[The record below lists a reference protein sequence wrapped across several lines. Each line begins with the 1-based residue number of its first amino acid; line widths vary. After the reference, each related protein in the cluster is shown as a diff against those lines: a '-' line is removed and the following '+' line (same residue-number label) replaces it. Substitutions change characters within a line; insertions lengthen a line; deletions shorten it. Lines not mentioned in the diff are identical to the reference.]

1 MLQKKM
7 LEGLRVVEQGAFI
20 TGPYAAMLL
29 ADMGADVIKVERPEG
44 GDPFRNFEGG
54 LYSPHFQAYNRNK
67 RSVTIDA
74 RDPKDLAT
82 LDALIESADVF
93 IQNFRPG
100 VADKLKVD
108 YARLKAINPDLIY
121 CSISG
126 FGADGPYLERPS
138 YDTVAQALSGFLN
151 MLLDPENP
159 RVAGP
164 ALADAVTGLY
174 AAQGVLAA
182 LFRRAQDGG
191 GHLVEVSMLEAM
203 THFAIEPYSNYFH
216 SGKTPGP
223 FGRAAVSQSYV
234 ARCADGRMLALHL
247 SSPEKFWTGLLTAL
261 ERPELGTDP
270 RFATRQA
277 RIQNHDALR
286 LALQG
291 VFAERPREEWL
302 ARLIS
307 ADVPCAPVHDLDETL
322 ADPQAQHLG
331 LEVTAEHPIQGK
343 LRTIRPAIGFDGF
356 RETSFTPPPVLGE
369 HNDTIRREIANLGP
383 EADAASS
390 QPLATAVR

>member
-29 ADMGADVIKVERPEG
+29 ADMGAEVIKVERPDG

-182 LFRRAQDGG
+182 LFRRAHDGG

-216 SGKTPGP
+216 NGKTPGP

-277 RIQNHDALR
+277 RIQNHDPLR

-343 LRTIRPAIGFDGF
+343 VRTIRPAIGFDGF

-369 HNDTIRREIANLGP
+369 HNDSI
-383 EADAASS
+383 
-390 QPLATAVR
+390 

>member
-1 MLQKKM
+1 MLHKKM
-7 LEGLRVVEQGAFI
+7 LEGLRVIEQGAFI

-29 ADMGADVIKVERPEG
+29 ADMGAEVIKVERPEG

-67 RSVTIDA
+67 RSITLDT
-74 RDPKDLAT
+74 RDPADRAT
-82 LDALIESADVF
+82 MDELIASADVF

-100 VADKLKVD
+100 VAGKLGVD
-108 YARLKAINPDLIY
+108 YDRLKAINPKLVY

-126 FGADGPYLERPS
+126 FGQDGPYLERPS

-151 MLLDPENP
+151 MLLDPEDP
-159 RVAGP
+159 RVSGP
-164 ALADAVTGLY
+164 AIADAVTGLY
-174 AAQGVLAA
+174 AAQGVLGA
-182 LFRRAQDGG
+182 LFRRSQDGA

-216 SGKTPGP
+216 NGKTPGA

-234 ARCADGRMLALHL
+234 ARCADRRMLALHL
-247 SSPEKFWTGLLTAL
+247 SSPEKFWMGLLTVL

-286 LALQG
+286 LALQE
-291 VFAERPREEWL
+291 VFAQRPR
-302 ARLIS
+302 
-307 ADVPCAPVHDLDETL
+307 
-322 ADPQAQHLG
+322 
-331 LEVTAEHPIQGK
+331 
-343 LRTIRPAIGFDGF
+343 
-356 RETSFTPPPVLGE
+356 
-369 HNDTIRREIANLGP
+369 
-383 EADAASS
+383 
-390 QPLATAVR
+390 

>member
-1 MLQKKM
+1 MKAVSTA
-7 LEGLRVVEQGAFI
+7 RTF
-20 TGPYAAMLL
+20 
-29 ADMGADVIKVERPEG
+29 RPI
-44 GDPFRNFEGG
+44 
-54 LYSPHFQAYNRNK
+54 NRNK
-67 RSVTIDA
+67 RSRLIDA

-126 FGADGPYLERPS
+126 FGPDGPYLERPS

-191 GHLVEVSMLEAM
+191 G
-203 THFAIEPYSNYFH
+203 
-216 SGKTPGP
+216 
-223 FGRAAVSQSYV
+223 
-234 ARCADGRMLALHL
+234 
-247 SSPEKFWTGLLTAL
+247 
-261 ERPELGTDP
+261 
-270 RFATRQA
+270 
-277 RIQNHDALR
+277 
-286 LALQG
+286 
-291 VFAERPREEWL
+291 
-302 ARLIS
+302 
-307 ADVPCAPVHDLDETL
+307 
-322 ADPQAQHLG
+322 
-331 LEVTAEHPIQGK
+331 
-343 LRTIRPAIGFDGF
+343 
-356 RETSFTPPPVLGE
+356 
-369 HNDTIRREIANLGP
+369 
-383 EADAASS
+383 
-390 QPLATAVR
+390 

>member
-1 MLQKKM
+1 MLHKKM
-7 LEGLRVVEQGAFI
+7 LEGLRVIEQGAFI

-29 ADMGADVIKVERPEG
+29 ADMGAEVIKVERPEG

-67 RSVTIDA
+67 RSITLDT
-74 RDPKDLAT
+74 RDPADRAT
-82 LDALIESADVF
+82 MDELIASADVF

-100 VADKLKVD
+100 VAGKLGVD
-108 YARLKAINPDLIY
+108 YDRLKAINPKLVY

-126 FGADGPYLERPS
+126 FGQDGPYLERPS

-151 MLLDPENP
+151 MLLDPEDP
-159 RVAGP
+159 RVSGP
-164 ALADAVTGLY
+164 AIADAVTGLY
-174 AAQGVLAA
+174 AAQGVLGA
-182 LFRRAQDGG
+182 LFRRSQDGA

-216 SGKTPGP
+216 NGKTPGA

-247 SSPEKFWTGLLTAL
+247 SSPEKFWMGLLTVL

-286 LALQG
+286 LALQE
-291 VFAERPREEWL
+291 VFAQRPREEWL
-302 ARLIS
+302 ARLIE
-307 ADVPCAPVHDLDETL
+307 ADVPCAPVHDLDDTL
-322 ADPQAQHLG
+322 ADPQARHLG
-331 LEVTAEHPIQGK
+331 LEIAAEHPTQGRV
-343 LRTIRPAIGFDGF
+343 RTIRPAIGFDGV
-356 RETSFTPPPVLGE
+356 RETRFTAPPVLGE
-369 HNDTIRREIANLGP
+369 HNDTIRRELAGLAGEANSH
-383 EADAASS
+383 E
-390 QPLATAVR
+390 

>member
-1 MLQKKM
+1 MLHKKM

-29 ADMGADVIKVERPEG
+29 ADMGAEVIKVERPEG

-67 RSVTIDA
+67 RSITLDT
-74 RDPKDLAT
+74 RDPKDRAAM
-82 LDALIESADVF
+82 DALIESADVF

-100 VADKLKVD
+100 VADKLGVD
-108 YARLKAINPDLIY
+108 YARLKAINPELIY

-126 FGADGPYLERPS
+126 FGQDGPYLERPS

-216 SGKTPGP
+216 NGKTPGP

-247 SSPEKFWTGLLTAL
+247 SSPEKFWTGLLAAL

-270 RFATRQA
+270 RFATRKA

-291 VFAERPREEWL
+291 VFAARPREEWL

-322 ADPQAQHLG
+322 ADPQAKHLG
-331 LEVTAEHPIQGK
+331 LEITAEHPIQGTVH
-343 LRTIRPAIGFDGF
+343 TIRPAIGFDGF

-369 HNDTIRREIANLGP
+369 HNDAIRREVANLGR
-383 EADAASS
+383 EVETASS
-390 QPLATAVR
+390 RPSVTAVT